1 MEDKLGMVYDRDLW
15 DTTSDYYDTATGKIE
30 TKIDQQLLQVS
41 NDDFLMSE
49 VQYFESNGQQVAE
62 NQNTD
67 SVIRAKIGFIYR
79 TESEVLTATQEER
92 AKTALLD
99 HLPGNDLDFFL
110 ESEIWLTLVSDRQAH
125 IKLTICFEK
134 FHSKSM
140 TKVF

>member
-79 TESEVLTATQEER
+79 AESEVLTATQEER
-92 AKTALLD
+92 AKSALLD
-99 HLPGNDLDFFL
+99 HLPGNDFDFPHG
-110 ESEIWLTLVSDRQAH
+110 IPNLT
-125 IKLTICFEK
+125 
-134 FHSKSM
+134 KSAI
-140 TKVF
+140 